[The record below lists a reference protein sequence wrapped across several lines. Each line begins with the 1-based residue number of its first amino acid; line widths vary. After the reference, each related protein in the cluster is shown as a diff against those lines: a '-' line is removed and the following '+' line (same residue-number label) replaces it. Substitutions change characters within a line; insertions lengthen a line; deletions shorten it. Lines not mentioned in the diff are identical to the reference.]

1 MTRDDVIAATQRMTK
16 AINKG
21 DFDILDEICDEHM
34 VNHHTVPHPDSENGK
49 FRRYIEDLRS
59 AFPDLTI
66 IPEHMDATENDMTV
80 IYTLCG
86 THHGKFLGVEPT
98 GRRVR
103 ARGMQVTRFEDGKI
117 VERWGSADE
126 MNLLKQLLDGPG
138 QDSGKEST

>member
-1 MTRDDVIAATQRMTK
+1 MTRDEVIAATQRMTT

-21 DFDILDEICDEHM
+21 DYDCLDEICDEHM
-34 VNHHTVPHPDSENGK
+34 INHHTVPHPDNENGT
-49 FRRYIEDLRS
+49 FRQYIEDLRS

-66 IPEHMDATENDMTV
+66 TAEHMDATENDMTV

-86 THHGKFLGVEPT
+86 THQGKFLGVEPT

-126 MNLLKQLLDGPG
+126 LSMLKQLLDGPC
-138 QDSGKEST
+138 QDSGQVST